1 MEFFARKIGL
11 ERDRREKLIIQKQN
25 YYRIAKERA
34 RMEEE
39 EMKKMIEERL
49 MREKNV
55 RSNF

>member
-49 MREKNV
+49 MREKYV